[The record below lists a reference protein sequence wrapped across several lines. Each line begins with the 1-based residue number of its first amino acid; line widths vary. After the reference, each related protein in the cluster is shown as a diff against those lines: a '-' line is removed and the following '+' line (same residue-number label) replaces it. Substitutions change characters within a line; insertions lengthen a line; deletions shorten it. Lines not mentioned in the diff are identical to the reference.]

1 MDLSEEWR
9 CWRLASPCY
18 SNIVKI
24 YVTARYK
31 GAENKGDI
39 DTLCAAVRDA
49 DMKDFCF
56 VRDVEHY
63 KHVFDDPKELWA
75 RTYDEIGA
83 CDALLIDVSD
93 HPTGGRL
100 IEAGIAYALKKPI
113 IVIKKP
119 GVKYKPF
126 FDGIS
131 EKAIEYDDYK
141 DLTQKLKRFDHDR
154 SFNITDKSV
163 MLAMFLLVGALIAW
177 QSWLFFTPLAIIA
190 PVVYWLA
197 VRHFFAS
204 MRVFDR
210 VVILIPLALLWLS
223 GLWWLKGI
231 SLPLAFA
238 WTLIYWIVAI
248 IVLRRMKLSL

>member
-1 MDLSEEWR
+1 MK
-9 CWRLASPCY
+9 
-18 SNIVKI
+18 V

-31 GAENKGDI
+31 GSKNKEAI
-39 DTLCAAVRDA
+39 ETLCAAVRDA
-49 DMKDFCF
+49 GMKDFCF
-56 VRDVEHY
+56 VRDVERY
-63 KHVFDDPKELWA
+63 EHVFDDPKELWA

-93 HPTGGRL
+93 YPTGGRL
-100 IEAGIAYALKKPI
+100 IESGIAYALKKPL
-113 IVIKKP
+113 IVIKKR
-119 GVKYKPF
+119 GAEYKPF

-131 EKAIEYDDYK
+131 EKVIEYEDYK
-141 DLTQKLKRFDHDR
+141 DLSQKLKRFDRDR
-154 SFNITDKSV
+154 SFNITDKSA
-163 MLAMFLLVGALIAW
+163 MLVMFLLVGALIAW
-177 QSWLFFTPLAIIA
+177 QSWLLFAPLAIIA
-190 PVVYWLA
+190 SVVYWLI
-197 VRHFFAS
+197 VRQFFTS